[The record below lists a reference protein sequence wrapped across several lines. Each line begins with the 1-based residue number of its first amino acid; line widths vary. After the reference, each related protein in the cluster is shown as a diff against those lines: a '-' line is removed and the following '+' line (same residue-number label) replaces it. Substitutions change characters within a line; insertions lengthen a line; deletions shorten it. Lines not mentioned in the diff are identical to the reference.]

1 MHTDM
6 LEWNASLNMVELT
19 FALVSAALG
28 GALVTASLFRSRI
41 QKLKK
46 QLGID
51 DLTQLYNSM
60 EFNRRLS
67 LDLTLAKNSHQPLS
81 LVLLDIDH
89 FKIVNDSFGYKA
101 GDLILVELSG
111 LIKSRVRPMDVVFRY
126 KQGDEFAILMWET
139 KVPEALAHIEKLQ
152 EELGRHKF
160 AIPVSPHG
168 DDFVSLTL
176 SAGIVGLNTSADTV
190 ETFAERAELALRNAK
205 KFSKQSLLIP
215 QDLCESSRGEFVD
228 GTFGTTLVA
237 KGHS

>member
-1 MHTDM
+1 MDM
-6 LEWNASLNMVELT
+6 VEWNVSLNMVELT
-19 FALVSAALG
+19 FALVSAALV

-51 DLTQLYNSM
+51 DLTKLYNSM

-67 LDLTLAKNSHQPLS
+67 LELTQAKNSHQPLS

-89 FKIVNDSFGYKA
+89 FKSVNDSYGYKA

-111 LIKSRVRPMDVVFRY
+111 LIKSRVRHMDVVFRY
-126 KQGDEFAILMWET
+126 KQGDEFAILMSET
-139 KVPEALAHIEKLQ
+139 EVSEALALIEKLQ

-160 AIPVSPHG
+160 PVPVSPHS
-168 DDFVSLTL
+168 DDLVSLTL
-176 SAGIVGLNTSADTV
+176 SAGIVGFNTSADTV
-190 ETFAERAELALRNAK
+190 ETLAERAELALRNAK
-205 KFSKQSLLIP
+205 KFSKQGLSIP
-215 QDLCESSRGEFVD
+215 PDFCESARGEFVD
-228 GTFGTTLVA
+228 GTFATTLVA